1 MVFIYV
7 FTYFLARIAN
17 CEPLHFGIFRFW
29 IQIDVAKKDIKC
41 LLWSLTMVKLK
52 WKFNVIFHDKR
63 DHVIIYHF
71 AVVYSV
77 INFGLRKSQKIG
89 HSLSHIFCVIML
101 LTTVEVHLHKKRGHR
116 VPSSNSIA
124 GLLNWIWEMVWFLM
138 MTMMMKRFII
148 YWLIS
153 DSCILQLRWHYQ
165 IL

>member
-7 FTYFLARIAN
+7 FTYFLAWIAN
-17 CEPLHFGIFRFW
+17 CEPLHFGIFRSW
-29 IQIDVAKKDIKC
+29 IQIDVAKKDITC
-41 LLWSLTMVKLK
+41 LFMITVVKLK

-63 DHVIIYHF
+63 DHVRIYHF

-77 INFGLRKSQKIG
+77 TNFGLHKSKKTG

-101 LTTVEVHLHKKRGHR
+101 LTTVEVHLHEKRGHR
-116 VPSSNSIA
+116 VPSSNSMA
-124 GLLNWIWEMVWFLM
+124 GLLINWIWEIVWFLM
-138 MTMMMKRFII
+138 MTTMMKRFII